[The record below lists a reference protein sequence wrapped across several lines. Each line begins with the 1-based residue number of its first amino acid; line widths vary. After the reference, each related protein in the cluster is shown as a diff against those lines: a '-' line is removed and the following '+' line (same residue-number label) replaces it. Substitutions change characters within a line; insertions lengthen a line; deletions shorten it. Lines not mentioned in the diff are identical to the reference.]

1 MRISDWSSDVCSS
14 DLSSSSK
21 PFAAS
26 TALSAGRPSVSVPV
40 LSTTSVSTTAKRSNA
55 SAFLMSTPVRAP
67 FPTPTMIDMG
77 VANPSAQGQAMMSTD
92 TAVTNAK
99 AIDGGGAAKDQKTK
113 ASTATASPVGT
124 HQAATQS
131 TFFWLGPRQPSAPG
145 TGQAV

>member
-40 LSTTSVSTTAKRSNA
+40 LLTTSVSTTAKRSTA

-67 FPTPTMIDMG
+67 FPTPPMIDMG
-77 VANPSAQGQAMMSTD
+77 VANPSAQGQPLMSTY
-92 TAVTNAK
+92 TAVHNAK
-99 AIDGGGAAKDQKTK
+99 AIDSGGAAQDQKQK
-113 ASTATASPVGT
+113 ASPDTAST
-124 HQAATQS
+124 KN
-131 TFFWLGPRQPSAPG
+131 
-145 TGQAV
+145 